1 MWKIKKGTKGVC
13 PHLFL
18 NSCATKEKTKNLL
31 FLKNYYSIIKLDF
44 IGGNKW
50 RRLNPSTNV
59 SFLLEQTNQALGLIY
74 KKGSLPLS
82 SIPNIDIAIKNL
94 ESNFSLTAL
103 DLLEIGSILK
113 TSRELKEYFLD
124 ETCDLILPSCDL
136 LYINK
141 LLEKEIFD
149 KILDENTISDNAS
162 SKLNSIRKSQKNL
175 GVEIKNKLIVG
186 DTIEIIIPNKLQPH
200 PM

>member
-1 MWKIKKGTKGVC
+1 MQ
-13 PHLFL
+13 
-18 NSCATKEKTKNLL
+18 KTKS
-31 FLKNYYSIIKLDF
+31 KYKCI
-44 IGGNKW
+44 
-50 RRLNPSTNV
+50 
-59 SFLLEQTNQALGLIY
+59 FLLEQTNQALGLIY
-74 KKGSLPLS
+74 KKGGLPLS

-94 ESNFSLTAL
+94 ESNFSLTAS

-124 ETCDLILPSCDL
+124 ETCDLILSSCDL
-136 LYINK
+136 VYINK

-175 GVEIKNKLIVG
+175 GVEIKINKLNGSFCYIFKVFARQYCY
-186 DTIEIIIPNKLQPH
+186 NKK
-200 PM
+200 